1 MRENGFREDGRLS
14 LNAHQIGATSVYAG
28 LVVRAHSLVVD
39 PNVSAPSAAVL
50 TTPSSPRTTQFG
62 FYYLQT
68 PAIGDDAARLT
79 LQILYAL
86 VSLVVVS
93 AFVKAAGTD
102 PVDDTRKRVR
112 PRETALVLVAR
123 RASSLV
129 RLTSSSSPFPPAG
142 PSEPRGALL

>member
-1 MRENGFREDGRLS
+1 MRENGFLEDGRLS

-28 LVVRAHSLVVD
+28 LVVRAHSRIVD
-39 PNVSAPSAAVL
+39 PNVSAPCASALL
-50 TTPSSPRTTQFG
+50 TTPSTPRTTQFG

-102 PVDDTRKRVR
+102 PVDDTRNQVR
-112 PRETALVLVAR
+112 PRER
-123 RASSLV
+123 R
-129 RLTSSSSPFPPAG
+129 SSSSAIAHRPSRVSPPRPPVPPAG
-142 PSEPRGALL
+142 PSGPRRALL